1 MPRRPAAFTQADIA
15 RLIRGAREAGAAV
28 AYVEMP
34 SGVKFSI
41 PLDKSFERSDIM
53 ETFQEESNGK
63 AAFTI

>member
-1 MPRRPAAFTQADIA
+1 MPRRAAAFTQADIA
-15 RLIRGAREAGAAV
+15 RLIRGARDAGAAV

-41 PLDKSFERSDIM
+41 PLDKTSEWSDIM
-53 ETFQEESNGK
+53 EPLTQESDEE